1 MTNGVRVTLRTLR
14 GAAASVCLL
23 AVSAGA
29 QTLPMEV
36 RTVDETAVPGGVVQL
51 KLEVTEPR
59 PIFTGGGGW
68 SFNDYDQFLGLAV
81 GGSAD
86 SAAVG
91 VMRGATLKLRMVA
104 PSNDL
109 AQVDYPILVTALR
122 VPTTR
127 IPGQTSI
134 ANITIDGFTGPGG
147 VPIQTIGKPGT
158 ITVNGGAW
166 IGDVTPGSAT
176 VPAGGVITITGG
188 GFDPTPGNTRV
199 TLKGTALSSV
209 QVFDDHILAVPSQA
223 VTMHGAEVLV
233 EVGSGGNRQR
243 LSYYSYQRTTPML
256 VSGDPLFG
264 AVEPAFQRLA
274 WTGAK
279 VDFPVPTAGK
289 AFGLALQNTSGA
301 DATVTLRLVNGA
313 APVAPVTF
321 SLLENARLSVGLNE
335 AFGTSCSAA
344 CTLRVTSSRG
354 VQVLGLLGD
363 RPADAVDPLLPVL
376 DTTVPTVLDLTTA
389 VNALTFRTG
398 DPFVTTATFV
408 PGDTATAVDAYTVLQ
423 FPTGQYYSL
432 TPQGL
437 VSGILPLIR
446 TTVTGP
452 STIPLLALPLPAGAP
467 LGQYTWLSALAA
479 PGTLNL
485 LTPIRVSTFTV
496 VP

>member
-1 MTNGVRVTLRTLR
+1 MTSGLRVTLSTLR

-36 RTVDETAVPGGVVQL
+36 RTVDDTAVPGGVLQL

-68 SFNDYDQFLGLAV
+68 SFDGYDQFLGLGV

-91 VMRGATLKLRMVA
+91 VMRGAKLKLRMVA

-109 AQVDYPILVTALR
+109 AQIDYPILVTALR
-122 VPTTR
+122 VPQGL
-127 IPGQTSI
+127 IPGQTSV
-134 ANITIDGFTGPGG
+134 ANIAIDSFTGPGG

-166 IGDVTPGSAT
+166 IGNVTPGSAT

-188 GFDPTPGNTRV
+188 GFLNGQVDV
-199 TLKGTALSSV
+199 TLKGTPISFTV
-209 QVFDDHILAVPSQA
+209 VDDNTILAVPSRA
-223 VTMHGAEVLV
+223 VTMHGAEVLMDV
-233 EVGSGGNRQR
+233 RGNGGARQR
-243 LSYYSYQRTTPML
+243 LSYYSYQRTTPLL
-256 VSGDPLFG
+256 VSGDSLFG
-264 AVEPAFQRLA
+264 AVEPAFQRLV

-279 VDFPVPTAGK
+279 VDFPAPTAGK

-313 APVAPVTF
+313 APAAPITF
-321 SLLENARLSVGLNE
+321 SLLENARLSVSLGE
-335 AFGTSCSAA
+335 AFGTSCSVA

-363 RPADAVDPLLPVL
+363 RLADAVDPLLPAL
-376 DTTVPTVLDLTTA
+376 DTTVPTVLDVSTA
-389 VNALTFRTG
+389 VNAATFRTG
-398 DPFVTTATFV
+398 DPFITTATFT
-408 PGDTATAVDAYTVLQ
+408 PGDTATAVDAYAVLQ

-437 VSGILPLIR
+437 VPGILPLLR
-446 TTVTGP
+446 TTVAAP
-452 STIPLLALPLPAGAP
+452 SSIDLLRLPLPAGAP
-467 LGQYTWLSALAA
+467 LGPYTWLSALAA

>member
-1 MTNGVRVTLRTLR
+1 MRVTLRTLR
-14 GAAASVCLL
+14 GAVAGVCLY
-23 AVSAGA
+23 AATAGA

-36 RTVDETAVPGGVVQL
+36 RTVDDTAVPGGVVQM

-81 GGSAD
+81 GGSPD

-91 VMRGATLKLRMVA
+91 VMRGANLKVRMVA

-109 AQVDYPILVTALR
+109 AVIDYPILVTALR
-122 VPTTR
+122 VPTTLV
-127 IPGQTSI
+127 PGHTTVVSLGV
-134 ANITIDGFTGPGG
+134 DSFTGPGG
-147 VPIQTIGKPGT
+147 APILTLPKPGV
-158 ITVNGGAW
+158 ITVGAVTDAW
-166 IGDVTPGSAT
+166 IGNVTPGSAT

-188 GFDPTPGNTRV
+188 GFIDGQTTV
-199 TLKGTALSSV
+199 TLKGTPLSSV
-209 QVFDDHILAVPSQA
+209 TVVDPSTIQIVPSRA
-223 VTMHGAEVLV
+223 VTMHGAEVLMD
-233 EVGSGGNRQR
+233 VGNGGNRQR
-243 LSYYSYQRTTPML
+243 LSYYAYQRTTP
-256 VSGDPLFG
+256 VYISRDALFG
-264 AVEPAFQRLA
+264 AVEPAFQRLS
-274 WTGAK
+274 WTGAM
-279 VDFPVPTAGK
+279 VAFPTPTTGK
-289 AFGLALQNTSGA
+289 ALGLSLQNTSGG

-313 APVAPVTF
+313 APAAPLTF
-321 SLLENARLSVGLNE
+321 SLPENGRLSVSLAE
-335 AFGTSCSAA
+335 VFGTTCSAA
-344 CTLRVTSSRG
+344 CTVRVASSRG

-363 RPADAVDPLLPVL
+363 RPADAVDPVLPQL
-376 DTTVPTVLDLTTA
+376 DTVVPTVLDFTTA
-389 VNALTFRTG
+389 VNATAFRTG
-398 DPFVTTATFV
+398 DAFVTTATFT

-432 TPQGL
+432 TPGGL
-437 VSGILPLIR
+437 VPGILPLLR
-446 TTVTGP
+446 TTVTGS

>member
-1 MTNGVRVTLRTLR
+1 MRVTLRTLR
-14 GAAASVCLL
+14 GVAAGVCLL
-23 AVSAGA
+23 AATAGA

-36 RTVDETAVPGGVVQL
+36 RTADETAVPGGVLQL

-59 PIFTGGGGW
+59 PILTGGGGW
-68 SFNDYDQFLGLAV
+68 SFDGYDQFLGLAV

-91 VMRGATLKLRMVA
+91 VMRGAKLKLRMVA

-109 AQVDYPILVTALR
+109 AQLDYPILVTALK
-122 VPTTR
+122 VPTSR
-127 IPGQTSI
+127 IPGQTSL
-134 ANITIDGFTGPGG
+134 ANIAIDSFTGPGG
-147 VPIQTIGKPGT
+147 VPIQTIGQPGT

-166 IGDVTPGSAT
+166 IGNVTPGSAT

-209 QVFDDHILAVPSQA
+209 TVIDDTTIQIVPSRA
-223 VTMHGAEVLV
+223 VTMHGTEVQV
-233 EVGSGGNRQR
+233 EVGNGGNRQR
-243 LSYYSYQRTTPML
+243 LAYYAYQRTTPWV
-256 VSGDPLFG
+256 VSGDPLFSV
-264 AVEPAFQRLA
+264 VEPAFQRLS

-279 VDFPVPTAGK
+279 VDFPAPTVGK
-289 AFGLALQNTSGA
+289 AFGLSLQNTSGH
-301 DATVTLRLVNGA
+301 DASITVYLSNGPGSA
-313 APVAPVTF
+313 TSPTF
-321 SLLENARLSVGLNE
+321 SLPDNGRLSVGLTE
-335 AFGTSCSAA
+335 LFAGKTCTAA
-344 CTLRVTSSRG
+344 CTVRVSSPG
-354 VQVLGLLGD
+354 VPVQVLGLLGD
-363 RPADAVDPLLPVL
+363 RPADAVDPVLPTA
-376 DTTVPTVLDLTTA
+376 DTIVPTVLDFTTA
-389 VNALTFRTG
+389 VNAPSFRTG
-398 DPFVTTATFV
+398 DPFVTTATFT

-432 TPQGL
+432 TPGGL
-437 VSGILPLIR
+437 VPGILPLLR
-446 TTVTGP
+446 TTVTGS

-485 LTPIRVSTFTV
+485 LTPIRVSTFAV

>member
-1 MTNGVRVTLRTLR
+1 
-14 GAAASVCLL
+14 
-23 AVSAGA
+23 
-29 QTLPMEV
+29 MEV
-36 RTVDETAVPGGVVQL
+36 RTADETAVPGGVLQL

-68 SFNDYDQFLGLAV
+68 SFDGYDQFLGLAV

-91 VMRGATLKLRMVA
+91 VMRGSRLKLRMVA

-109 AQVDYPILVTALR
+109 AQIDYPILVTALR
-122 VPTTR
+122 VPTQGL
-127 IPGQTSI
+127 IPGQTSV
-134 ANITIDGFTGPGG
+134 ANIAIDSFTGPGG
-147 VPIQTIGKPGT
+147 VPIQTVGQPGT

-166 IGDVTPGSAT
+166 IGNVTPGSAT

-209 QVFDDHILAVPSQA
+209 NVIDDSTIQIVPSRA
-223 VTMHGAEVLV
+223 VTMHGTEVNV
-233 EVGSGGNRQR
+233 EVGNGGNRQR
-243 LSYYSYQRTTPML
+243 LSYYAYQRTTPYY
-256 VSGDPLFG
+256 VSPDPLFG
-264 AVEPAFQRLA
+264 AVEPAFQRLS

-279 VDFPVPTAGK
+279 VDFPVPTVGK
-289 AFGLALQNTSGA
+289 AFGLALQNTSGGA
-301 DATVTLRLVNGA
+301 ATITVRLVGGTGPA
-313 APVAPVTF
+313 APLTVALPDNTRTSV
-321 SLLENARLSVGLNE
+321 SLSELFPGATCPAG
-335 AFGTSCSAA
+335 
-344 CTLRVTSSRG
+344 CTVRVTSPG
-354 VQVLGLLGD
+354 VPVQVLGLLGD
-363 RPADAVDPLLPVL
+363 RPADAVDPVLPAL
-376 DTTVPTVLDLTTA
+376 DTIVPTVLDFTTT
-389 VNALTFRTG
+389 VNAPSFRTG
-398 DPFVTTATFV
+398 APFVTTATFT

-432 TPQGL
+432 TPGGL
-437 VSGILPLIR
+437 VPGILPLLR
-446 TTVTGP
+446 TTVTGS

>member
-1 MTNGVRVTLRTLR
+1 MTSGLRVTLRTLR
-14 GAAASVCLL
+14 GAAASVCLV
-23 AVSAGA
+23 AVSAGG

-36 RTVDETAVPGGVVQL
+36 RTVDETAVPGGVLQL

-68 SFNDYDQFLGLAV
+68 SFDGYDQFLGLAV

-91 VMRGATLKLRMVA
+91 VMRGAKLKLRMVA

-109 AQVDYPILVTALR
+109 AQIDYPILVTALK
-122 VPTTR
+122 VPSQGL
-127 IPGQTSI
+127 IPGQTSVATI
-134 ANITIDGFTGPGG
+134 AIDSFTGPGG

-166 IGDVTPGSAT
+166 IGNVTPGSAT

-188 GFDPTPGNTRV
+188 GFLNGQVDV
-199 TLKGTALSSV
+199 TLKGTPIAFTV
-209 QVFDDHILAVPSQA
+209 VDDATIRVVPSRA
-223 VTMHGAEVLV
+223 VTMHGTEVLMD
-233 EVGSGGNRQR
+233 VGNGGNRQR
-243 LSYYSYQRTTPML
+243 LSYYSYQRTTPLL

-279 VDFPVPTAGK
+279 VDFPAPTAGK

-313 APVAPVTF
+313 APAAPITF
-321 SLLENARLSVGLNE
+321 SLLENARLSVSLGE
-335 AFGTSCSAA
+335 AFGTSCSVA

-363 RPADAVDPLLPVL
+363 RLADAVDPLLPVL
-376 DTTVPTVLDLTTA
+376 DTTVPTVLDVSTA
-389 VNALTFRTG
+389 VNAATFRTG
-398 DPFVTTATFV
+398 DSFITTATFT
-408 PGDTATAVDAYTVLQ
+408 PGDTATAVDAYAVLQ

-437 VSGILPLIR
+437 VPGILPLVR
-446 TTVTGP
+446 TTVAVS
-452 STIPLLALPLPAGAP
+452 STIDLLRLPLPAGAP

-485 LTPIRVSTFTV
+485 LTPIRVSTFSV